1 MVDVPAET
9 VVVIHGLWMN
19 GAEASLLRHR
29 LSDEHGYPT
38 ELFQYGTFDADFS
51 TNADRLRAFLDR
63 LESPTLHLVG
73 HSTGGLMALVALQ
86 RRPLAK
92 PGRIV
97 CLGSPLR
104 GSIAADQ
111 LAKLGDLGA
120 AMLGPTGRQAL
131 LGQLLQRY
139 EGEREVGVIAGS
151 MGVGAATMLGLLPEP
166 NDGTIAVVETQLP
179 GIKAHLTYPVTHTGL
194 LISPV
199 VAQQTAFFLRHGMF
213 NRQGVPD
220 GQIQ

>member
-19 GAEASLLRHR
+19 GAEAGLLRHR

-38 ELFQYGTFDADFS
+38 ELFQYGTFGADFS
-51 TNADRLRAFLDR
+51 TNADRLRAFLDT
-63 LESPTLHLVG
+63 LKSPTLHLVG
-73 HSTGGLMALVALQ
+73 HSTGGLMALVALK

-111 LAKLGDLGA
+111 LARLGDLGA
-120 AMLGPTGRQAL
+120 AVLGQTGREAL

-139 EGEREVGVIAGS
+139 DGDREVGVIAGTMS
-151 MGVGAATMLGLLPEP
+151 VGPAMMLGILPEP
-166 NDGTIAVVETQLP
+166 NDGTIAVVETELP
-179 GIKAHLTYPVTHTGL
+179 GIKAHMSYPVTHTGL
-194 LISPV
+194 LISPE
-199 VAQQTAFFLRHGMF
+199 VARQTAFFLRHGMF
-213 NRQGVPD
+213 NRQGEAGGTV
-220 GQIQ
+220 Q